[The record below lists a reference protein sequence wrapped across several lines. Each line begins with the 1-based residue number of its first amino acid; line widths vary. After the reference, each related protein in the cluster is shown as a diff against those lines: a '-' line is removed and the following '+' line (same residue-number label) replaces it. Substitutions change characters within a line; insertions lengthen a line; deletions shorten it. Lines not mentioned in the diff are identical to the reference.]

1 MSRLILQKINPRLLR
16 RSLKS
21 LLAMTLLGFLLLLPF
36 AIKADTLDELDSKI
50 SEWQKQWQ
58 ILEDQRQEYAN
69 SIKVKRTAAANL
81 ENQMALI
88 DGEIKFAETQIKQ
101 TEIKLEQV
109 ILEIEKLNAEIRG
122 KGQDI
127 TRQKEFLASLLRE
140 IYNSGNEDLLSIFLK
155 NNNLSDFLT
164 NYYGLESVQS
174 KISASVIDLKNLKE
188 KLEWNRKEEIS
199 KKMEIDTLKI
209 GLVQEKESLNSARAS
224 KKNLLNITKGEQSRY
239 ENLLKRVEAQ
249 RQEILGNI
257 EELQKTKAKEL
268 ERIQAAQLLPAPNPV
283 AALWHYYQTDPRWG
297 DITIGNS
304 NSTMKNYG
312 CAVSSLAMLFKYH
325 NEDITPGSLAKQ
337 PLFSFDLI
345 KWPANW
351 RSINLIANEV
361 RQKVN
366 WTKVDENL
374 KDGHPVIVFVR
385 AIRKS
390 GGHYVVIFAK
400 DYRGYIVNDPMW
412 GSNIYLDSTRQNI
425 ATLYETTTSIEQMIL
440 YK

>member
-1 MSRLILQKINPRLLR
+1 MSRFILQKINLRLLR
-16 RSLKS
+16 HSLRS
-21 LLAMTLLGFLLLLPF
+21 LLAMTMLGLLLLPF

-58 ILEDQRQEYAN
+58 VLEDQRQEYLI
-69 SIKVKRTAAANL
+69 SVKIKRTAAANL
-81 ENQMALI
+81 ENQMALL
-88 DGEIKFAETQIKQ
+88 DGEIKFAETKIKQ

-109 ILEIEKLNAEIRG
+109 SFEIEKLNAEIRG

-140 IYNSGNEDLLSIFLK
+140 IYNSGNEDLLSNLLK

-164 NYYGLESVQS
+164 NYYSLESIQG

-199 KKMEIDTLKI
+199 KKAEIDILKI
-209 GLVQEKESLNSARAS
+209 GLIQEKESLNSARAS
-224 KKNLLNITKGEQSRY
+224 KKNLFDITKGEQGRY
-239 ENLLKRVEAQ
+239 ENLLKRVEEQ

-257 EELQKTKAKEL
+257 EELQKAKAQEL
-268 ERIQAAQLLPAPNPV
+268 DKIRAAQLLPAPNPV

-297 DITIGNS
+297 DATIGNS
-304 NSTMKNYG
+304 SSTMKNYG
-312 CAVSSLAMLFKYH
+312 CAVTSLAMLFKYH
-325 NEDITPGSLAKQ
+325 NENITPGSLAKQ

-351 RSINLIANEV
+351 RSISLIANET

-366 WTKVDENL
+366 WSKIDANL
-374 KDGHPVIVFVR
+374 KDGFPVIVFIR
-385 AIRKS
+385 AVGKS
-390 GGHYVVIFAK
+390 GGHYVVVFAK
-400 DYRGYIVNDPMW
+400 DSRGYIVNDPMW
-412 GSNIYLDSTRQNI
+412 GSNIYLDSTRENI
-425 ATLYETTTSIEQMIL
+425 ATLYETTTSVEQMIL